1 MPYLQNNSHS
11 ISHFIK
17 YHLDQLSSNLDFTKL
32 WYFHQIFIVWFIW
45 RVGNPET
52 ASKQYRTF
60 PKQNLCNE
68 LNPKALLYTIV
79 TITIDKVVTDLKH
92 CTIGPDFAQIL
103 LKPSEAFWGRWKTA
117 YRYRKISLL
126 SKIWYL
132 WTKNMKGVTAKVEIL
147 HRGQSDP
154 TLEKTSK

>member
-1 MPYLQNNSHS
+1 MWSKSREKYQIQSELHNELFTFYQILVMPYLQNNSHS

-68 LNPKALLYTIV
+68 LNPKARLEICQKIYT
-79 TITIDKVVTDLKH
+79 TWFSGQKFYTLKV
-92 CTIGPDFAQIL
+92 
-103 LKPSEAFWGRWKTA
+103 
-117 YRYRKISLL
+117 RKLQLFFTQKKQRKCINISYL
-126 SKIWYL
+126 SRLFVKI
-132 WTKNMKGVTAKVEIL
+132 
-147 HRGQSDP
+147 
-154 TLEKTSK
+154 